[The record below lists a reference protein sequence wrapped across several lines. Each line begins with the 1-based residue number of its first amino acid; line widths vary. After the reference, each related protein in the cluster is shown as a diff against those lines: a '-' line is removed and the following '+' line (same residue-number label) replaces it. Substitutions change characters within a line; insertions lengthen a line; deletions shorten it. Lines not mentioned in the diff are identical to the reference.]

1 MLIVSKRAVFSFIK
15 IYDHTTCPTA
25 HTLAVGH
32 VFVCPPRAVFYM
44 LAVEKERAK
53 QTRRE
58 RGHEGADRSTKN
70 HG

>member
-32 VFVCPPRAVFYM
+32 VFVCPPRAVF
-44 LAVEKERAK
+44 
-53 QTRRE
+53 
-58 RGHEGADRSTKN
+58 STLVIKK
-70 HG
+70 